1 MQLEDAM
8 LSGDFDEE
16 VEDAY
21 TAIES
26 PPSLLFDDARNL
38 FFSMLGALLLMFPV
52 SWVYRAIH
60 RRGGMITPW
69 TRQP

>member
-16 VEDAY
+16 VERAY

-52 SWVYRAIH
+52 SWV
-60 RRGGMITPW
+60 
-69 TRQP
+69 